1 MISVNSS
8 SGLRGFCQ
16 IRWRSNV
23 STKSLLL
30 IMPSYPTRIRIVS
43 CLLFSTLI
51 KASLK
56 LEQPERNSQ
65 ALSFRHE
72 NKEWNTVF
80 LIYNQFSWGQLRSPA
95 YRASTT
101 QRAWNLTQ
109 SLQTMMRSV
118 PILLLSFSEPV
129 KTDATWVGNLSGSST
144 FDFHAIMIMPLGLA
158 PVGSY
163 IINYNCMYIYINI
176 YIYIYICT
184 HIYMYT
190 FTYT

>member
-1 MISVNSS
+1 MAQQCVNNA
-8 SGLRGFCQ
+8 L
-16 IRWRSNV
+16 V
-23 STKSLLL
+23 SD
-30 IMPSYPTRIRIVS
+30 SYPTRIRIVS

-80 LIYNQFSWGQLRSPA
+80 LMYNQFSWGQLRSPA

-109 SLQTMMRSV
+109 SLQTMMRPA

-129 KTDATWVGNLSGSST
+129 KTDATWVGNLSGSSGVW
-144 FDFHAIMIMPLGLA
+144 FSRDHDHAS
-158 PVGSY
+158 GSCSSW
-163 IINYNCMYIYINI
+163 IIYYKL
-176 YIYIYICT
+176 
-184 HIYMYT
+184 
-190 FTYT
+190 